1 MEPRRSLAKKKARRK
16 ATTSGEKCKVKKVKC
31 SKYGMES
38 FLLSPGAKRNA
49 EKKKKIN
56 NCFQLLLAEI
66 KDRSSAENRQIG
78 RNRKR
83 ITSNCLKT
91 NLKGK

>member
-1 MEPRRSLAKKKARRK
+1 MQSEN
-16 ATTSGEKCKVKKVKC
+16 VKKVKC

-49 EKKKKIN
+49 EKKKKYRTKKIN

-78 RNRKR
+78 RICKR
-83 ITSNCLKT
+83 ITSNCLQTK
-91 NLKGK
+91 LKGK